1 MIRIIPR
8 LDVKGD
14 VVVKGIYYEG
24 WRKVGDP
31 KELINKYEKAG
42 ADEIIYID
50 IFASLTN
57 RTPKYDVISKMT
69 EDLKIPIA
77 VGGGIWELDEAR
89 MVLNRGGDK
98 VIVNT
103 GALRK
108 PELIKEIADEFGSQS
123 VIVSIEA
130 KKRNCGY
137 ECYYDHGREPSGV
150 YLDKWLRIIQKM
162 EPGEIFI
169 SSIDKDGALRGPDLK
184 LIDTIVKEIDNIPL
198 IVSSGIRGPED
209 ALEIVS
215 KGENITA
222 IAIGSALHYGKTS
235 IREIKE
241 YLRENGYS
249 VRL

>member
-31 KELINKYEKAG
+31 KELIAKYEKEG
-42 ADEIIYID
+42 ADEVIYID

-57 RTPKYDVISKMT
+57 RIPKYETISRMT
-69 EDLKIPIA
+69 EDLKIPISI
-77 VGGGIWELDEAR
+77 GGGIWNLEEAR
-89 MVLNRGGDK
+89 KVLNKGGDK
-98 VIVNT
+98 VVVNT
-103 GALRK
+103 GALK
-108 PELIKEIADEFGSQS
+108 NPELIKQIADEFGSQS

-137 ECYYDHGREPSGV
+137 ECYYDHGREPSGI
-150 YLDKWLRIIQKM
+150 YLDKWLRIIEKM

-169 SSIDKDGALRGPDLK
+169 SSIDKDGALRGPDLE
-184 LIDTIVKEIDNIPL
+184 LIEKVTKEIDNIP
-198 IVSSGIRGPED
+198 IIAASGVRSPRD
-209 ALEIVS
+209 VLEMVS

-222 IAIGSALHYGKTS
+222 VAVGSALHYGKTT
-235 IREIKE
+235 IKDIKE
-241 YLRENGYS
+241 HLKENGYS